1 MFTFFTNYLKLF
13 QQPNEFGSR
22 YIRKQVKIYNMD
34 LLITPNIQPVNADE
48 NVNGCPLE
56 LYKRIGNKFIGW
68 LITNRV
74 RVLTI
79 DYIILFNLLNNFL
92 LTGAVEQS
100 MYEFMD
106 FEEMITGVGEVGDG
120 VPGLPPQLPEGA
132 MDVQIVNHYT
142 QFNSNLKNLWNNL
155 TPLPGEPT
163 TTIAFNQAALAAAN
177 ENNIGIQRAGARAR
191 PLNANQSRPLIA
203 AIEAQ
208 LLSELGLPLGADLE
222 VMNTIYAE
230 YNRAGISGKFL
241 LRDRLNEYDAAR
253 KRIIHRFQN
262 IFLGVDMTPVAQEA
276 SIAVPNAEPWSDE
289 PQEQKSGSLFGS
301 LDIFPLLKTR
311 YNYRQVDL
319 KVKFKETI
327 EASILDYRKIVA
339 EAVRLANEAAVA
351 QANEERRALE
361 GYLTREDKAVRSD
374 FSKLMAMSGLYVTQI
389 CDFNGVVRETSTQ
402 VADSPELAQQINILL
417 YLATGWHTNA
427 ENNGKGWGTIT
438 TAALDE
444 NLFNWFN
451 PPAGDAN
458 PVYPPAETRYKCN
471 NTGKYIINNAAPL
484 ANVLKSSV
492 FCPWTSI
499 LDGMSQCSWNTAVG
513 QNERGN
519 INFTISDGL
528 PLGAPVSLSY
538 NGILTVHPVNQTN
551 NPNGTNITITL
562 NITPSTGD
570 FPASPASPTQLA
582 LPTLNLSLPTNV
594 KTGHDLEASTV
605 LMKTLTEYITYIISF
620 GSDTFNKNLALLDS
634 IFAGGT
640 IFSNLFQLYDNN
652 FIPVRNNGQRNNIYQ
667 CIYKHI
673 LFKGTGDLF
682 QEINGVCKYGGYTGE
697 MYFYDPGVLSYTFL
711 PVPGATGDQLRFIAS
726 KDRPSGTR
734 IAFMI
739 KRGQP
744 NEINLRAFGGYYD
757 TGNEFIVRRDRNIDP
772 CRPLP
777 LGNPFM
783 NAGKI
788 IKRKTKK
795 NKKQRKT
802 KKNVKRIKRRQTKR
816 R

>member
-1 MFTFFTNYLKLF
+1 
-13 QQPNEFGSR
+13 
-22 YIRKQVKIYNMD
+22 
-34 LLITPNIQPVNADE
+34 
-48 NVNGCPLE
+48 
-56 LYKRIGNKFIGW
+56 
-68 LITNRV
+68 
-74 RVLTI
+74 
-79 DYIILFNLLNNFL
+79 
-92 LTGAVEQS
+92 
-100 MYEFMD
+100 MD
-106 FEEMITGVGEVGDG
+106 FEDMITGIGEGDG
-120 VPGLPPQLPEGA
+120 VPGLPPQPPPEGD
-132 MDVQIVNHYT
+132 MDVQIVNHYNE
-142 QFNSNLKNLWNNL
+142 FNPNLKNLWNNL
-155 TPLPGEPT
+155 TPLPGNGTSSITLNE
-163 TTIAFNQAALAAAN
+163 AAAAAEI
-177 ENNIGIQRAGARAR
+177 ENSIGEHRGGARDTV
-191 PLNANQSRPLIA
+191 LNANQSRPLIA

-208 LLSELGLPLGADLE
+208 LSQELGPLGGPVGADLE
-222 VMNTIYAE
+222 LMNTIYAE
-230 YNRAGISGKFL
+230 YNREGIAGKLL
-241 LRDRLNEYDAAR
+241 LRDRLNEYDTAR

-262 IFLGVDMTPVAQEA
+262 IFLGEGMTPEAEAAADAVLNQE
-276 SIAVPNAEPWSDE
+276 SWSQE
-289 PQEQKSGSLFGS
+289 PQNQKSGSLFGS

-319 KVKFKETI
+319 KAKFKETI

-339 EAVRLANEAAVA
+339 EAVNEEAKRAAA
-351 QANEERRALE
+351 AANEERRALE

-389 CDFNGVVRETSTQ
+389 CDFNGVVQDTIQ
-402 VADSPELAQQINILL
+402 NVQANSPELAQQINILL
-417 YLATGWHTNA
+417 YLAGWHTKNNA
-427 ENNGKGWGTIT
+427 NSWGTIT

-444 NLFNWFN
+444 NLFNFFTTLK
-451 PPAGDAN
+451 AGN
-458 PVYPPAETRYKCN
+458 VLVYPPAETRYKCN

-519 INFTISDGL
+519 MNFTIRDGV
-528 PLGAPVSLSY
+528 GAASTISY
-538 NGILTVHPVNQTN
+538 NGILTIQPAN
-551 NPNGTNITITL
+551 NPNGTNITIRL
-562 NITPSTGD
+562 NITPSTSD
-570 FPASPASPTQLA
+570 FPAIPASPASPAIPVQSA
-582 LPTLNLSLPTNV
+582 LPPLTPTLDTNV
-594 KTGHDLEASTV
+594 QKGHDLEASTV
-605 LMKTLTEYITYIISF
+605 LMKTLTEFITYIISF
-620 GSDTFNKNLALLDS
+620 GSDTLNKNLALLDS

-697 MYFYDPGVLSYTFL
+697 MYYTDPGLLSYTFL

-757 TGNEFIVRRDRNIDP
+757 TGNEFIVRRNQEYNP
-772 CRPLP
+772 CSLP
-777 LGNPFM
+777 ILVG
-783 NAGKI
+783 GKI

-802 KKNVKRIKRRQTKR
+802 KKNVKKIKRRQTR
-816 R
+816 RR